1 MPPTAAA
8 AAANPPEVKDSSPLN
23 DSILKAAQQ
32 FGLPLVMLGVILWW
46 AKNDLVQPLL
56 DAHFTV
62 IEKIVDGQKEHSE
75 KLDNIGDKLDELIKV
90 SK

>member
-1 MPPTAAA
+1 MPPSAT
-8 AAANPPEVKDSSPLN
+8 EVASPVSVGPLN
-23 DSILKAAQQ
+23 ADGILKAIQQ

-56 DAHFTV
+56 DAHFEV
-62 IEKIVDGQKEHSE
+62 IGKIVEGQDKHAE
-75 KLDNIGDKLDELIKV
+75 KLDSIGDKLDELIRV